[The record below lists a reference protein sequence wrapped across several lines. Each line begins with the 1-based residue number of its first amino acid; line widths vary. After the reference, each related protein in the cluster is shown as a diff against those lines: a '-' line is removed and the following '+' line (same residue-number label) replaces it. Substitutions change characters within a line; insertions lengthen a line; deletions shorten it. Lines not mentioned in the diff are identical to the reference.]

1 MLYED
6 KGNSLNNLRLPK
18 DGAKTKRADKIY
30 EDIKK
35 KVKHNGYNLMPNAR
49 CNPGIYIE
57 KR

>member
-6 KGNSLNNLRLPK
+6 KGNSLNNFRTKPK

-35 KVKHNGYNLMPNAR
+35 K
-49 CNPGIYIE
+49 
-57 KR
+57 